1 MTKIKVFYL
10 ISLAFLI
17 ILLVSASI
25 TITKPGKAMKTANEN
40 AMQFHSRFLFSDSSQ
55 VAYFEC
61 DDFVSDALANYTIA
75 TITGKYSDLLHL
87 TQERVVNRH
96 DSTVIDT
103 IYTFSNPG
111 NKIQIYRAK
120 QNEFLFTFQ
129 VRDSLFNLMGDV
141 KTGMSKDAFS
151 FKFNITEPIVDKVQ
165 MANSEDSM
173 RFIFYFEK
181 NRLMQINSYLYLD

>member
-1 MTKIKVFYL
+1 MKTKAMRLLSLLL
-10 ISLAFLI
+10 IA
-17 ILLVSASI
+17 ILLVTAGF
-25 TITKPGKAMKTANEN
+25 TIIKPGKAMKIVNEN
-40 AMQFHSRFLFSDSSQ
+40 TMQFHSRFLFSDSSQ
-55 VAYFEC
+55 VAHFEC

-75 TITGKYSDLLHL
+75 TITGKFSNLLHL
-87 TQERVVNRH
+87 TQEKVVNRH
-96 DSTVIDT
+96 DSAVIDT

-129 VRDSLFNLMGDV
+129 VRDSLFNLIGDV

-151 FKFNITEPIVDKVQ
+151 FKFNIKEPIVDKVQ
-165 MANSEDSM
+165 IANSEDSM
-173 RFIFYFEK
+173 RLIFYFEN

>member
-1 MTKIKVFYL
+1 MKIKAMRL
-10 ISLAFLI
+10 LSLVPIA
-17 ILLVSASI
+17 ILLVTAGF
-25 TITKPGKAMKTANEN
+25 TIIKPGKAMKTANEN
-40 AMQFHSRFLFSDSSQ
+40 IMQFHSRFLFSDSSQ

-75 TITGKYSDLLHL
+75 AIMGKFSDLLHL

-129 VRDSLFNLMGDV
+129 VRDSLFNLIGDV

-151 FKFNITEPIVDKVQ
+151 FKFNIKEPIVDKVQ
-165 MANSEDSM
+165 IANSEDSM
-173 RFIFYFEK
+173 RLIFYFEN